1 MGHSS
6 GSDIHGELG
15 HVLPLKTYKTV
26 LGALLILTIITV
38 AVSRVDFGTMNLVVA
53 MVVASIKAV
62 LVALFFMHLKYES
75 PITWL
80 YAGIPV
86 FLLGLLIGGVFIDDP
101 LRVDPKNATVS
112 VAEVGTS
119 KASARDHAGDHHGA
133 KHH

>member
-6 GSDIHGELG
+6 GTDIHGELG

-101 LRVDPKNATVS
+101 LRIDPKNVTVS
-112 VAEVGTS
+112 MAEKV
-119 KASARDHAGDHHGA
+119 SARAPATDHGVDRHGA
-133 KHH
+133 NHH

>member
-1 MGHSS
+1 
-6 GSDIHGELG
+6 
-15 HVLPLKTYKTV
+15 
-26 LGALLILTIITV
+26 
-38 AVSRVDFGTMNLVVA
+38 MNLVVA

-101 LRVDPKNATVS
+101 LRIDPKNVTVS
-112 VAEVGTS
+112 MAEKV
-119 KASARDHAGDHHGA
+119 SARAPATDHGVDRHGA
-133 KHH
+133 NHH